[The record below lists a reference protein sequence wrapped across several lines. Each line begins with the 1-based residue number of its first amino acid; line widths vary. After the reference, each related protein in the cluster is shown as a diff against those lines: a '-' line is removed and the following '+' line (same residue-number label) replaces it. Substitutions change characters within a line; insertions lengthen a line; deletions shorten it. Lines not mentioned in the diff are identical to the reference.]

1 MREDAQTRRSV
12 KDTVKQAFAK
22 IRRSRAAS
30 ARWAKKRDE
39 APAAAADTQQAR
51 KRKRE
56 KGPMGGEDD
65 EDPLEEGTLGDG
77 KRFRWTATMAV
88 DPEAREIIESEKPE
102 GSVITISPGKSQE
115 VLLSWSGQ
123 LGGVKFEE
131 LESRWGAEEEEVE
144 EATMEAADET
154 LPV

>member
-1 MREDAQTRRSV
+1 M
-12 KDTVKQAFAK
+12 
-22 IRRSRAAS
+22 
-30 ARWAKKRDE
+30 
-39 APAAAADTQQAR
+39 
-51 KRKRE
+51 
-56 KGPMGGEDD
+56 
-65 EDPLEEGTLGDG
+65 L
-77 KRFRWTATMAV
+77 
-88 DPEAREIIESEKPE
+88 E